1 MKMSLAVKTRRA
13 VEADVP
19 ALIDLAQRSWLSGN
33 CELAHDRCGT
43 GLDGS
48 GPRDEAI
55 SGDMAERHG
64 CGAPVH
70 ESSASRMPTAGRS
83 QNCGFTLHFRDGASG
98 SRLLQACEQEI
109 LHAGYDT
116 SRLQYSEYNVAA
128 PHFYR
133 ARGYVEVSRSRGRL
147 PSGVERDIIV
157 MEKRLN
163 T

>member
-13 VEADVP
+13 VKTDVP

-33 CELAHDRCGT
+33 CELAPIDAVRDWMESDLETKRYPEIWPNVTVAEHRSRIL
-43 GLDGS
+43 GLAYADG
-48 GPRDEAI
+48 REV
-55 SGDMAERHG
+55 AELW
-64 CGAPVH
+64 VH
-70 ESSASRMPTAGRS
+70 PSFQRRS
-83 QNCGFTLHFRDGASG
+83 IG

-109 LHAGYDT
+109 LRAGYDT
-116 SRLQYSEYNVAA
+116 SRLQCSEYNVAA

-157 MEKRLN
+157 MEKRL
-163 T
+163 TA